1 MIWATQHEKPGAAEK
16 LIIWLYETLTAGFE
30 NYDPIRNF
38 GSKSPILTWK
48 VPHFEPLTPHK
59 KIKKIQ
65 GEFTDFYTDE
75 SLGEKG
81 VSINYRII

>member
-16 LIIWLYETLTAGFE
+16 LIIWLYETLTQ
-30 NYDPIRNF
+30 
-38 GSKSPILTWK
+38 
-48 VPHFEPLTPHK
+48 K

-75 SLGEKG
+75 RQSLNPS
-81 VSINYRII
+81 VLNFSISKSKFQIFKLSKISDSAPVIC

>member
-16 LIIWLYETLTAGFE
+16 LIIWLYETLTQ
-30 NYDPIRNF
+30 
-38 GSKSPILTWK
+38 
-48 VPHFEPLTPHK
+48 K

-75 SLGEKG
+75 RHCLNSSVLDFSKSNFQIFKLSKISDSAP
-81 VSINYRII
+81 VIC

>member
-38 GSKSPILTWK
+38 GSKSPILTRNCQLK
-48 VPHFEPLTPHK
+48 VPHFEP
-59 KIKKIQ
+59 
-65 GEFTDFYTDE
+65 
-75 SLGEKG
+75 
-81 VSINYRII
+81 